1 MNELSSMDRNT
12 TGSAHLVNNKAFQMD
27 LLALANKVDSLSP
40 NSKSLKPSD
49 DEG

>member
-12 TGSAHLVNNKAFQMD
+12 TGSANKAFQMD
-27 LLALANKVDSLSP
+27 LLTLANKVDSLSP